1 MKSKAEVMRDLGR
14 VRRRKIAIQKQTD
27 IEDEWGNVTKDW
39 ADWQT
44 IWVER
49 SSLWGKAYYAARA
62 VNEQNTVEFTA
73 RHVAFLDEVDTVN
86 FRVVFDGE
94 VYDIKHIDR
103 LKDDGQWIKFR
114 CLEAGASG

>member
-62 VNEQNTVEFTA
+62 VNEENTVEFVL
-73 RHVAFLDEVDTVN
+73 RHVGFLDELNTFDYQ
-86 FRVVFDGE
+86 VVFEGVAYE
-94 VYDIKHIDR
+94 IKQIDH
-103 LKDDGQWIKFR
+103 LEDDNMWIKLR
-114 CLEAGASG
+114 CLEAGANV